1 MRDECP
7 SEGRAAEIKV
17 GIVAKYRLVAERP
30 DGHFTYPIGRS
41 SAEELGYQ
49 ENCLRQ
55 IPAEVVA
62 HFIGVGNPLGLQPP
76 TPGQHVLDV
85 GCGCGLDAYAASLLV
100 AAEGRS
106 VGLDLTR
113 EMLAIPEQAIADWPL
128 RNLEFHEGAAE
139 SLPFGD
145 CVFDHV
151 ISNGV
156 LNLVTDKDRAFREI
170 WRVLR
175 PGGTFA
181 AADLLVVETMPT
193 GLQDSTD
200 AWSS

>member
-1 MRDECP
+1 MRDEYL
-7 SEGRAAEIKV
+7 SEGRAAEIKS
-17 GIVAKYRLVAERP
+17 GIIAKYRLVAERP

-41 SAEELGYQ
+41 SAEKLGYK
-49 ENCLRQ
+49 EEWLRQ
-55 IPAEVVA
+55 IPGEVVA
-62 HFIGVGNPLGLQPP
+62 HFIGVGNPIGIQPP
-76 TPGQHVLDV
+76 QPGQHVLDI
-85 GCGCGLDAYAASLLV
+85 GCGCGLDAFAASLLV

-106 VGLDLTR
+106 VGLDLTH
-113 EMLAIPEQAIADWPL
+113 EMLAIPEQALADWPL
-128 RNLEFHEGAAE
+128 RNLEFHEGTAE

-145 CVFDHV
+145 GVFDHV

-193 GLQDSTD
+193 HLQESTD
-200 AWSS
+200 AWST